1 MLLIFQM
8 GYVLDFIL
16 WAAKKSQLLAH
27 QLLWNMQT
35 NKFTDEDS
43 TIKDSKLSLGE
54 MYHISIFYS

>member
-1 MLLIFQM
+1 M

-54 MYHISIFYS
+54 MYHIAIFYS